1 MSAVEALARNKYFD
15 PHFNIDAAKVLPGE
29 YYVTDRDMM
38 MVTVLG
44 SCVSCCLRDP
54 LAGVSG
60 MNHFMLPE
68 GTGPGLASRYGIHAM
83 ELLVNELLKRGAR
96 RDRLEAKVFGG
107 GNVMPGFVT
116 DPVGERNAAFVLEFL
131 RTEKLRCSA
140 QDLLDRWPRKVY
152 FWNATGKVLV
162 KALRTVAN
170 ETLLERELDYKRH
183 LTEAPASG
191 EIELFS

>member
-1 MSAVEALARNKYFD
+1 
-15 PHFNIDAAKVLPGE
+15 
-29 YYVTDRDMM
+29 

-68 GTGPGLASRYGIHAM
+68 GTGGGLASRYGIHAM
-83 ELLVNELLKRGAR
+83 ELLVNELLKKGAR

-107 GNVMPGFVT
+107 GNVLPGFVT
-116 DPVGERNAAFVLEFL
+116 DPVGEKNASFVLDFL
-131 RTEKLRCSA
+131 KTEKLKLTA

-152 FWNATGKVLV
+152 FWNKTGRVLV

-170 ETLLERELDYKRH
+170 DTLLERERDYKSR
-183 LTEAPASG
+183 LTAVAPVSG
-191 EIELFS
+191 DIELFS